1 MANRIA
7 GRPWVLDTATPG
19 VPIWTSWMKIAHIE
33 YTGYAA
39 AGNTAILN
47 DINGDLVWQAVGLAD
62 LSDQDSF
69 KIGWVQG
76 LIPQQIQGGGKVVV
90 YIE

>member
-19 VPIWTSWMKIAHIE
+19 VAIWPSWMKIAHFE

-39 AGNTAILN
+39 QGNLAIIN
-47 DINGDLVWQAVGLAD
+47 DKNGDLVWQAAGAFD

-76 LIPQQIQGGGKVVV
+76 LIPQQIDGGGKVIV

>member
-7 GRPWVLDTATPG
+7 GRPWILDTQTPG
-19 VPIWTSWMKIAHIE
+19 VPIWPSYIKIAHIIF
-33 YTGYAA
+33 TGYAA
-39 AGNTAILN
+39 AGNKAILN
-47 DINGDLVWQAVGLAD
+47 DINGQLVWQASGDATLD
-62 LSDQDSF
+62 DQTSH

-76 LIPQQIQGGGKVVV
+76 LIPQQIDGTGKVIV

>member
-19 VPIWTSWMKIAHIE
+19 VAIWPSWAKIVNII
-33 YTGYAA
+33 YTGYAVQ
-39 AGNTAILN
+39 GNLAILN
-47 DINGDLVWQAVGLAD
+47 DKNGALVWQGDGRND
-62 LSDQDSF
+62 LSDVVAF
-69 KIGWVQG
+69 RIGWVQG
-76 LIPQQIQGGGKVVV
+76 LIPQQIDGGGKVIV

>member
-19 VPIWTSWMKIAHIE
+19 VPVWTSWMKIAHVSYQG
-33 YTGYAA
+33 YTA
-39 AGNTAILN
+39 AGNKAVLN
-47 DINGDLVWQAVGLAD
+47 DVNGALVWEATGQTG
-62 LSDQDSF
+62 SPDQTSF

-76 LIPQQIQGGGKVVV
+76 LIPQQIDAGVVVV

>member
-19 VPIWTSWMKIAHIE
+19 VPLWVSWIKISHIE

-39 AGNTAILN
+39 AGNKAILN
-47 DINGDLVWQAVGLAD
+47 DVNGQLLWQATGDATLED
-62 LSDQDSF
+62 KDSF

-76 LIPQQIQGGGKVVV
+76 LILQQIDGSGKVLV